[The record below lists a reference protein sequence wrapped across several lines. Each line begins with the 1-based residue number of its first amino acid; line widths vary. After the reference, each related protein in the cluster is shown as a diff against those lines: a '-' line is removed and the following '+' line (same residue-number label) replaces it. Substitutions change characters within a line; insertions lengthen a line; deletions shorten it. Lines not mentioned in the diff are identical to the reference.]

1 MKRDGFSLIELLVV
15 MVILG
20 IVASLGTV
28 SFTGWVRKHDLESQV
43 KEMYTDLMSARLTAM
58 HQNKTHFITLSANQ
72 LRAYEDTSPAPN
84 GDGALTV
91 GSDGSLCMWERK
103 RGEPAD
109 ATCPGN
115 GSLSFKNL
123 KFPTAWSGTT
133 TLEFNARGLSNTN
146 KTVCV
151 LSTYNPSYD
160 CIVVSATR
168 IRMGKLL
175 NQSGGC
181 NSVNCEP
188 KK

>member
-1 MKRDGFSLIELLVV
+1 MKKDGFSLIELLVV
-15 MVILG
+15 MIILG
-20 IVASLGTV
+20 ILASLGTV

-58 HQNKTHFITLSANQ
+58 HQNRNHFITLSANQ
-72 LRAYEDTSPAPN
+72 LRAYEDTNPAN
-84 GDGALTV
+84 GDGILTL
-91 GSDGSLCMWERK
+91 GSDGPLCMWERK
-103 RGEPAD
+103 RDDPAD

-115 GSLSFKNL
+115 ASLSFKNL
-123 KFPTAWSGTT
+123 KFPAAWSNTT

-146 KTVCV
+146 NTICV
-151 LSTYNPSYD
+151 FSSYNPSYD

-181 NSVNCEP
+181 NSGNCEP